1 MGRRKRQFLDDGDTD
16 SGASEGS
23 EADFQLND
31 NDPDARDE
39 HALFED
45 PYRHKRRRRNEKEDA
60 IYGVFGDDSDDEG
73 YDRKGSTR
81 QKKTDWTKAPA
92 FVSGDKVELKRE
104 MDDVEPEGEAEDEA
118 ADGTDDEVADEADD
132 GTDAEEETSGG
143 STDEVQDEEVKE
155 PEPPIVAPAPTKRG
169 LGASTLSDLPTSFG
183 AASRTQ
189 RAFLRSESSS
199 GPSSQRSTP
208 LPAHEQAHFHK
219 IGGTLGA
226 QMLAKMGW
234 KAGTGLGAGGG
245 GIIIPVESK
254 LRPKNVGIAYKG
266 FKEKTEQSKLEAR
279 RRGEVVSDDE
289 ELPPTVRKAK
299 EAKEKRSDVWK
310 QPRKVKTR
318 VEHKTY
324 EQIVAE
330 AGQEPS
336 ASSVGPIIDATGR
349 EPRELTSLAEISMA
363 SWTPSTD
370 PTRIPEVRHNL
381 RLIATACKTDLDG
394 LAREAKA
401 LEDRKRF
408 ITEEDARLRKKV
420 AAEAELISR
429 LQKVSLV
436 VDEINTKSRELA
448 SVYEATLDDFS
459 PLFSKLLQFPTE
471 FDRYRLDEIIVAAIA
486 PTVRRIVAQWNPL
499 HDPTTLVS
507 TFRTWKQAL
516 KVNSVEQSSQT
527 QVSLYGTGAIVPPPA
542 VEQPMTPFESLLWN
556 VWLPKV
562 RTSINNEWDPCDSS
576 PAIKLYETWASFL
589 PPFVRDNMLDQ
600 LILPK
605 LSKAVSEWNPK
616 RSTVPLQSLVFPWLP
631 HLGLRIET
639 VLDDARR
646 KVKSMLRAWGTA
658 DSLPE
663 DLAVWQD
670 VFDGA
675 EWDNLLL
682 KYVVPK
688 LASSLREEFRV
699 NPRAQE
705 MRPLTQVVLPWSS
718 LLRGSVM
725 SQLLEAEFFP
735 KWLDVLY
742 IWLIQPHVSFEEV
755 AQWYAFW
762 KGVFAED
769 ILALKGVQKGF
780 TRGLQ
785 LMNEAI
791 ELGVDAPTKLRRP
804 DAKMEPA
811 SAAGTNKGATKSA
824 ALPARTRE
832 ITFRSIVEEFAAEHN
847 LLFMPTGRA
856 HETSR
861 MPLFRVS
868 GASGK
873 GGVLVY
879 VQDDAV
885 WGPEGDEYRAIT
897 LEEMVVRANK

>member
-1 MGRRKRQFLDDGDTD
+1 MGRRKRQFLDDGDSD

-23 EADFQLND
+23 EADFHLND
-31 NDPDARDE
+31 NNADARDE
-39 HALFED
+39 RALFED
-45 PYRHKRRRRNEKEDA
+45 PYRHKRRRRDGKEDA
-60 IYGVFGDDSDDEG
+60 IYGAFGDDSDDED
-73 YDRKGSTR
+73 YARKGGARS
-81 QKKTDWTKAPA
+81 KKTDWTKAPA
-92 FVSGDKVELKRE
+92 FVSGEKVELKME
-104 MDDVEPEGEAEDEA
+104 LEAEDEA
-118 ADGTDDEVADEADD
+118 EDEAVDEVDDEVASETVDS
-132 GTDAEEETSGG
+132 TDAEEEKSDG
-143 STDEVQDEEVKE
+143 SMDEVQDEEVKE
-155 PEPPIVAPAPTKRG
+155 PEPSIVAPAPTRPG
-169 LGASTLSDLPTSFG
+169 LGAATFSGLPSSFG
-183 AASRTQ
+183 ATARTQ

-208 LPAHEQAHFHK
+208 LPVHEQAHFHK

-234 KAGTGLGAGGG
+234 KAGTGLGTGGE
-245 GIIIPVESK
+245 GIIVPIESK
-254 LRPKNVGIAYKG
+254 LRPKNAGIAYKG
-266 FKEKTEQSKLEAR
+266 FKEKTEQSKLEAK

-289 ELPPTVRKAK
+289 ELPPTVKKAK
-299 EAKEKRSDVWK
+299 EAKEKRSNAWK
-310 QPRKVKTR
+310 HARKVKTK

-324 EQIVAE
+324 EQIVAD

-336 ASSVGPIIDATGR
+336 APSIGPIIDATGR
-349 EPRELTSLAEISMA
+349 EPRELASLAEISLA

-408 ITEEDARLRKKV
+408 IVEEDARLRRKLT
-420 AAEAELISR
+420 AEAELISQ
-429 LQKVSLV
+429 LQQVSLV
-436 VDEINTKSRELA
+436 VDEISTKSRELA
-448 SVYEATLDDFS
+448 SVYEVTLDDFS
-459 PLFSKLLQFPTE
+459 PLFSKLLQFPAE
-471 FDRYRLDEIIVAAIA
+471 FDKYRLDEIVVAAIT

-499 HDPTTLVS
+499 VDPSTLVS

-516 KVNSVEQSSQT
+516 KVNLAEQPSQT
-527 QVSLYGTGAIVPPPA
+527 QVSLYGAGAVDRTPV

-562 RTSINNEWDPCDSS
+562 RTSINNEWDPCDCS
-576 PAIKLYETWASFL
+576 PAIRLYETWSSFL
-589 PPFVRDNMLDQ
+589 PPFIRDNMLDQ

-605 LSKAVSEWNPK
+605 LAKAVTEWNPK
-616 RSTVPLQSLVFPWLP
+616 RTTVSLQSLVFPWLP
-631 HLGLRIET
+631 HLGLRVES

-646 KVKSMLRAWGTA
+646 KVKVMLRSWRATDG
-658 DSLPE
+658 LPK
-663 DLAVWQD
+663 DLVVWRD

-688 LASSLREEFRV
+688 LASHFREEFRV

-705 MRPLTQVVLPWSS
+705 MRPLTQVVLPWSP

-742 IWLIQPHVSFEEV
+742 IWLIQPRVSFEEV

-791 ELGVDAPTKLRRP
+791 EHGSDAPTKLKRA
-804 DAKMEPA
+804 DTKVEQ
-811 SAAGTNKGATKSA
+811 AATVGTSKAATKSN
-824 ALPARTRE
+824 ALPSRTHE
-832 ITFRSIVEEFAAEHN
+832 ITFRSIVEEYAAEHN

-868 GASGK
+868 GPSGK

-885 WGPEGDEYRAIT
+885 WAPEGDEYRAIT
-897 LEEMVVRANK
+897 LEEMVVKANK